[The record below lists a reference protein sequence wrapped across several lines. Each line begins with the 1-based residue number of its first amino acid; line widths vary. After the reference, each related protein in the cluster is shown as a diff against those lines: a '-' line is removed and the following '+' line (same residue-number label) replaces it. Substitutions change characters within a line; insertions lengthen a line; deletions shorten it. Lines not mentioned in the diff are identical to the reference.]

1 MLQFAEAHMQVRAAR
16 NQVGW
21 FKKQEH
27 RVECELL
34 PIYNLKLLILISSIK
49 TTRSRSVLAE
59 RSQEVQQFQRPG
71 RRRLILWQNEPN
83 PVARRMAEAAADRN
97 LAKRT
102 QLAKDI
108 DGNRPWFGA

>member
-34 PIYNLKLLILISSIK
+34 PIQLKIVNINIVYQDYQSPI
-49 TTRSRSVLAE
+49 R
-59 RSQEVQQFQRPG
+59 F
-71 RRRLILWQNEPN
+71 WQNE
-83 PVARRMAEAAADRN
+83 
-97 LAKRT
+97 AKKCSNFKGPGSTMR
-102 QLAKDI
+102 
-108 DGNRPWFGA
+108 G

>member
-34 PIYNLKLLILISSIK
+34 RYTIS
-49 TTRSRSVLAE
+49 
-59 RSQEVQQFQRPG
+59 
-71 RRRLILWQNEPN
+71 NC
-83 PVARRMAEAAADRN
+83 
-97 LAKRT
+97 
-102 QLAKDI
+102 
-108 DGNRPWFGA
+108 